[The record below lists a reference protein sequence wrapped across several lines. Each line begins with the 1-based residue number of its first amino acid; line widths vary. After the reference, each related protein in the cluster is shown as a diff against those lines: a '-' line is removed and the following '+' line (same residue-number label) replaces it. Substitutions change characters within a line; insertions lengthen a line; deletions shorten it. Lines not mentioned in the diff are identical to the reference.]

1 MLYKLPTFIFYPLI
15 FIWSIFFGGL
25 AGVIFKLLQVYENWK
40 AINHQ
45 LMYLWKKYPS
55 RSYRR
60 YIDNLWSHQI
70 KGKTVELAE
79 YKKIQLEKSYPE
91 EPFPL
96 LRLFFNTVFMV
107 FITPFMALSGL
118 YYGPIH
124 VYTTNIIRHNKV
136 FKNSVTEYSN

>member
-45 LMYLWKKYPS
+45 HMYLWKRYPS

-60 YIDNLWSHQI
+60 YIDNMLSNQI

-79 YKKIQLEKSYPE
+79 YKKIHLEKSYPE

-107 FITPFMALSGL
+107 FITPFMTLSGL